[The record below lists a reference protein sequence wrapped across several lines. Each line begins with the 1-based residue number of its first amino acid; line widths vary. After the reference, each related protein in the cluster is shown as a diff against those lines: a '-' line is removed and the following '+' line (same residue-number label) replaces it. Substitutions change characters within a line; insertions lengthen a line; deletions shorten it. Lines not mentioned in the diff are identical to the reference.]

1 VAGRPG
7 PDRALHGGDAAAL
20 GIFVALVGAVYFG
33 LFNHDFSVNGLR
45 YAEDVERGVELFHP
59 NHLLP
64 NFLYRGAYLL
74 AQNVGLAGIRAI
86 WIMQTINVCAGL
98 VVAAS
103 IVRVGLLGRSR
114 PSMASGGRS
123 RPSMASAGPSRPSMA
138 FGALGLLPG
147 GSRANA
153 LLIGA
158 LYAFGFAAWNFA
170 EEPDVYIL
178 PAAAV
183 AVSLAIIAPRDR
195 LNWRAIVV
203 LAVLAAFA
211 VLTLQQ
217 YVFWYPALLLL
228 VRARDLGAARRGKL
242 LALALGIPLACL
254 GAYLLV
260 GVADGQ
266 LHSATDVLAWFLG
279 YAWNSQAGFG
289 TYRPAP
295 DLGSRL
301 LGTVL
306 GMGNLVF
313 AYEVILSRVA
323 AIAVIAALLPL
334 LLIAARTAGFLRR
347 AAPGPRR
354 DAMIFALW
362 CLANVAFATWWE
374 SRNIEFLFPLWVG
387 ALMLAALAS
396 AALDRRVLIA
406 AVLLVAG
413 VNLAAAF
420 LPQHDWPAR
429 YRVAEAL
436 ARHEQLAKDDVL
448 VTEELNTVA
457 YLRYFDSV
465 DVRFQPGAV
474 SAAMHAS
481 EPVARVR
488 TSLDSALASGARVY
502 TTELDEHGRLR
513 EIARWFAPLGRSGY
527 DGAIERDIEVLYRGL
542 DTSEQPV
549 PGARRVRKAPA
560 PR

>member
-1 VAGRPG
+1 
-7 PDRALHGGDAAAL
+7 
-20 GIFVALVGAVYFG
+20 
-33 LFNHDFSVNGLR
+33 
-45 YAEDVERGVELFHP
+45 
-59 NHLLP
+59 
-64 NFLYRGAYLL
+64 
-74 AQNVGLAGIRAI
+74 
-86 WIMQTINVCAGL
+86 
-98 VVAAS
+98 
-103 IVRVGLLGRSR
+103 
-114 PSMASGGRS
+114 
-123 RPSMASAGPSRPSMA
+123 
-138 FGALGLLPG
+138 
-147 GSRANA
+147 
-153 LLIGA
+153 
-158 LYAFGFAAWNFA
+158 
-170 EEPDVYIL
+170 
-178 PAAAV
+178 
-183 AVSLAIIAPRDR
+183 
-195 LNWRAIVV
+195 
-203 LAVLAAFA
+203 
-211 VLTLQQ
+211 
-217 YVFWYPALLLL
+217 
-228 VRARDLGAARRGKL
+228 
-242 LALALGIPLACL
+242 
-254 GAYLLV
+254 
-260 GVADGQ
+260 
-266 LHSATDVLAWFLG
+266 
-279 YAWNSQAGFG
+279 
-289 TYRPAP
+289 
-295 DLGSRL
+295 
-301 LGTVL
+301 
-306 GMGNLVF
+306 
-313 AYEVILSRVA
+313 
-323 AIAVIAALLPL
+323 
-334 LLIAARTAGFLRR
+334 
-347 AAPGPRR
+347 
-354 DAMIFALW
+354 MIFALW

-527 DGAIERDIEVLYRGL
+527 DGAVERDIDLLYQGL